1 MDIIRETID
10 YPVVIIQKDIYEEEH
25 RLAKLNK
32 EEIKHLAEEKYLEYI
47 KNNSINVTYEVQGL
61 KSILRG
67 SGIIYPTGEYEEFN
81 YSHSIDYKMKHNI
94 VNNIASSVDTHFK
107 NWRNDVREYANNII
121 LKYEKKQKNIKNMYF
136 TICLIFMILCIA
148 EGILLAIL

>member
-47 KNNSINVTYEVQGL
+47 KNNSI
-61 KSILRG
+61 
-67 SGIIYPTGEYEEFN
+67 
-81 YSHSIDYKMKHNI
+81 
-94 VNNIASSVDTHFK
+94 
-107 NWRNDVREYANNII
+107 
-121 LKYEKKQKNIKNMYF
+121 IKLYR
-136 TICLIFMILCIA
+136 ICCIA
-148 EGILLAIL
+148 

>member
-10 YPVVIIQKDIYEEEH
+10 YPVVIVQQDIYEEEH
-25 RLAKLNK
+25 KLAKLNK
-32 EEIKHLAEEKYLEYI
+32 EEIKRLAEEKYLEYI
-47 KNNSINVTYEVQGL
+47 KDNGINVTYEVQGL

-67 SGIIYPTGEYEEFN
+67 SSVIQPTGEYEEFTFLSPIE
-81 YSHSIDYKMKHNI
+81 YRVKHNI

-107 NWRNDVREYANNII
+107 NWRNEVREYANNII